1 MTEANPAPLVRA
13 SWFHR
18 GLHLREDQ
26 LEPAE
31 AACPLCLSGE
41 PRPPIFRLQAAPDV
55 DLLSCRSCGAYSA
68 SRMPTPE
75 ALRSYYRDYY
85 KEADERVTFDL
96 PQRLAR
102 HIFRGA
108 FTTVARRTID
118 VLDFGG
124 GDAEVARRI
133 AKLLLDAGASGV
145 RILLVDFNAE
155 VPVLDSPLIRLERAD
170 TLEGIEA
177 ESFDLV
183 IASAILE
190 HIPHPRRDLT
200 SLLKA
205 LRAGGV
211 FYARTP
217 SVVPLLRLFQIF
229 GVRSDFTFP
238 GHVHDL
244 GEKFWGTILGRLP
257 LGDAVEILDSR
268 PALVETTLGIHP
280 LRTVA
285 AHMLKAPWRVLG
297 SSYGL
302 IGGWEVFF
310 RRRGSA

>member
-1 MTEANPAPLVRA
+1 MTNANRRALVRA
-13 SWFHR
+13 SWFHS
-18 GLHLREDQ
+18 GLHLKEDQ
-26 LEPAE
+26 LGPAE
-31 AACPLCLSGE
+31 KACPLCLCQE
-41 PRPPIFRLQAAPDV
+41 PRRPAFNLQADPDV
-55 DLLSCRSCGAYSA
+55 DLLSCESCCGYSA
-68 SRMPTPE
+68 SRMPTAE

-85 KEADERVTFDL
+85 KEAEERVTFDL
-96 PQRLAR
+96 PQRLAL
-102 HIFRGA
+102 HIFRRA
-108 FTTVARRTID
+108 FPVVPKRTLD
-118 VLDFGG
+118 LLDFGG
-124 GDAEVARRI
+124 GDADVARRI
-133 AKLLLDAGASGV
+133 AKLLLEAGAAGV

-155 VPVLDSPLIRLERAD
+155 VPPSDSSQISLDRVDS
-170 TLEGIEA
+170 LEGATER
-177 ESFDLV
+177 SFDLV

-217 SVVPLLRLFQIF
+217 SVVPLLKMFRFF
-229 GVRSDFTFP
+229 GLRSDFTFP

-244 GEKFWGTILGRLP
+244 GEKFWGTILGELP
-257 LGDAVEILDSR
+257 LGGSIDVLDSR

-285 AHMLKAPWRVLG
+285 AYLLKAPWRVLG

-310 RRRGSA
+310 KRRGSP